1 MCPCAFHISVMVC
14 LDLRKLSLDI
24 FWFSSQRFIYPP
36 VPLITFFIFVKTSW
50 AFEAVITPLLHG
62 YHSWFWFCHL
72 VCASILE
79 IFSLLMNV
87 FKFSKKLELDP
98 DISIILLTLVKL
110 FMLHSKVTDF
120 TSKSIS
126 CCGTAVWTM
135 LFGAIVLSASAKSF
149 KLSNFL
155 ERLAKG
161 WKLFLGVETSDLFVY
176 LCHQTLLDSNSS
188 F

>member
-1 MCPCAFHISVMVC
+1 MQEFRQLEQLVLASGLAPINGSLSSRTTPHSWTVNLLWVFLKKKLMCPCVFHISVMVY

-24 FWFSSQRFIYPP
+24 FWFSSQRFTDPP

-87 FKFSKKLELDP
+87 FNFRKNLSWTQTFQLYY
-98 DISIILLTLVKL
+98 LL
-110 FMLHSKVTDF
+110 
-120 TSKSIS
+120 
-126 CCGTAVWTM
+126 W
-135 LFGAIVLSASAKSF
+135 
-149 KLSNFL
+149 
-155 ERLAKG
+155 
-161 WKLFLGVETSDLFVY
+161 
-176 LCHQTLLDSNSS
+176 
-188 F
+188 